1 MARKVFLSFL
11 GTSNYQSSK
20 YFIEGKEPIET
31 RFVQIASFKFH
42 CYDFV
47 DSDKIYIFTT
57 PSAKKQNWLD
67 DFEFKVPC
75 KEETVKLKGLKYS
88 FEQINIKISD
98 KNAIEIPEENS
109 EEKIWETFDII
120 FKQIKP
126 EDEIIFDITH
136 GFRSSPML
144 LMVLIN
150 YAKFLKNIKIRK
162 ILYGAFEARNKE
174 KNETKIWD
182 LTNFSILQDWTNGAN
197 EIINFGNADKISEM
211 TQKELLPILREAK
224 GAYRTA
230 SALNNFAKN
239 IKILANL
246 IATNRGKDILEGQIF
261 KNLNN
266 NLSEID
272 NVFISPLEPIFE
284 KLKISLLNFKEEENI
299 VNAFSSVNWCINNN
313 LVQQGFTILQ
323 EAITTFV
330 CLKENIDYTKEFNR
344 EIVNSCF
351 KISRDSLQ
359 ENKWKGAV
367 LKNLEL
373 SKKILRNDIVKAL
386 SKDFSS
392 LTNLRND
399 INHAG
404 FKETRIKNPDK
415 FKTELK
421 NIYCNVISKI
431 FGELC

>member
-11 GTSNYQSSK
+11 GTSNYQISK

-47 DSDKIYIFTT
+47 ESDKIFIFTT
-57 PSAKKQNWLD
+57 PTAKKLNWED
-67 DFEFKVPC
+67 DYEFTDFKTNQKV
-75 KEETVKLKGLKYS
+75 KHKGLKTCFQQS
-88 FEQINIKISD
+88 NIKISD
-98 KNAIEIPEENS
+98 DNAIEIPEENS
-109 EEKIWETFDII
+109 EEKIWETFDVI
-120 FKQIKP
+120 FKQIKI

-150 YAKFLKNIKIRK
+150 YAKFLKNIKVRK
-162 ILYGAFEARNKE
+162 ILYGAFEAGDKTN
-174 KNETKIWD
+174 TKIWD
-182 LTNFSILQDWTNGAN
+182 LTNFSTLQDWTNGAN

-224 GAYRTA
+224 GADKTA

-284 KLKISLLNFKEEENI
+284 KIKISLLNFKDDENI
-299 VNAFSSVNWCINNN
+299 VNAFSAVNWCINNN

-351 KISRDSLQ
+351 KITRDTLQ
-359 ENKWKGAV
+359 ENEWKGAV
-367 LKNLEL
+367 LKNKEL
-373 SKKILRNDIVKAL
+373 ANKILKNDIVKAL
-386 SKDFSS
+386 SNDFSS